1 MKRVFFIT
9 TLAAAAAVWPAAS
22 AAGTFSGVVV
32 AKQHGSLLVASPSG
46 LVRAIAGHASVG
58 SRIELSGGGLII
70 VGRAHTTRIRGIVI
84 RRVGSTMFLSSNK
97 HLIAVHTGRRLAAA
111 VDTPPAPPTTPAA
124 GTGTVVSTQVA
135 IGSNGQLDEQSEDD
149 LGAASSN
156 SLQVQAVVSA
166 VGPGSVTLTVAGQ
179 SLTVQLP
186 GGLTL
191 PASFVGQAVTINL
204 SLSDQGGTGANGDN
218 SDDNG
223 NNNNDDGDG
232 GSGGGGGD

>member
-1 MKRVFFIT
+1 MKRVLLIIT
-9 TLAAAAAVWPAAS
+9 LTAVAAVWPAAS
-22 AAGTFSGVVV
+22 GAGTFGGVVV
-32 AKQHGSLLVASPSG
+32 AEQHGSLLVASPSG

-58 SRIELSGGGLII
+58 SRVELSGGRLVV
-70 VGRAHTTRIRGIVI
+70 VGRAHSAHIRGIVI

-97 HLIAVHTGRRLAAA
+97 HLLAVHTGRRLASA
-111 VDTPPAPPTTPAA
+111 VDTPPAPPATPTTPAA
-124 GTGTVVSTQVA
+124 GTGTVVSAQVA

-166 VGPGSVTLTVAGQ
+166 VGPGTVTLTVAGQ

-191 PASFVGQAVTINL
+191 PASFVGQAVTIDL
-204 SLSDQGGTGANGDN
+204 SLSDQSGNNGSANGNDNGDN
-218 SDDNG
+218 GGDN
-223 NNNNDDGDG
+223 
-232 GSGGGGGD
+232 SGGGGGD

>member
-1 MKRVFFIT
+1 MKRVLLIT
-9 TLAAAAAVWPAAS
+9 TLVAAAAVWPAAS
-22 AAGTFSGVVV
+22 GAGTLGGIVV

-58 SRIELSGGGLII
+58 SRVELSGGRLVV
-70 VGRAHTTRIRGIVI
+70 VGRAHTARIRGIVI

-97 HLIAVHTGRRLAAA
+97 HLIAVHTGRRLASA
-111 VDTPPAPPTTPAA
+111 VDTPPAPTATLPA

-135 IGSNGQLDEQSEDD
+135 IGSTGELDEQSEDD
-149 LGAASSN
+149 LGASSSD

-166 VGPGSVTLTVAGQ
+166 VGPGTVTLTVGGQ

-204 SLSDQGGTGANGDN
+204 SLSDQSGNNGGDDNGDN
-218 SDDNG
+218 SDNSGDN
-223 NNNNDDGDG
+223 
-232 GSGGGGGD
+232 SGGGGGD